1 MPVSLYLLV
10 VPACLFPALAIPRP
24 TEVPVAVVDSGP
36 SNLSSL
42 RLQSCPW
49 GCPDG
54 LPDPNTAR
62 ARPHR
67 RPEGDGESSEG
78 GRYRIWLLLGLVA
91 RHRRGNHSKYWRI
104 KQMESQAD
112 CRAVGPHRGQKQH
125 KRTIQGQGNRPCGFD
140 CFHSSSAVV
149 KVASRRVM
157 IARQSQS
164 RPCH

>member
-1 MPVSLYLLV
+1 MRQSSPTIAPTTPELRNGDSRWMTHVPNFLISHRLYERRQRASGV
-10 VPACLFPALAIPRP
+10 QC
-24 TEVPVAVVDSGP
+24 TDMVAVVDSGP

-42 RLQSCPW
+42 RLQSSPW

-91 RHRRGNHSKYWRI
+91 RHRRGNHSKYIGEGMKVKMVERSE
-104 KQMESQAD
+104 KQV
-112 CRAVGPHRGQKQH
+112 VGRPNRGKNNT
-125 KRTIQGQGNRPCGFD
+125 KGPYRGKK
-140 CFHSSSAVV
+140 SAV
-149 KVASRRVM
+149 R
-157 IARQSQS
+157 I
-164 RPCH
+164 